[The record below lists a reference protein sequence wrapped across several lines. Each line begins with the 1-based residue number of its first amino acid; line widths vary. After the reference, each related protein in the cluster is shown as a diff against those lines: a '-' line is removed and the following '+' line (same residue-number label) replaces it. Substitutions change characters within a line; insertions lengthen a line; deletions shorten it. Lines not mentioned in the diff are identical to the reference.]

1 MSYKVVVFDFDG
13 TLIDSNMLKYQAYFE
28 LFPKY
33 DRYGRI
39 IRSVLSE
46 IFEESRYIILTEI
59 LRRVDDSKEG
69 DLEDIVSELA
79 QGYNDIVTA
88 GAKTCPEMPGAERAL
103 AVLAQQYNLYLSSTT
118 PEDALKEIIRYRK
131 WEGYFRDIFGY
142 PRKKSQ
148 TLQLIMRTEGVN
160 SSQVVV
166 VGDGDSD
173 ERSAAETGCHF
184 IRITPT
190 FPLKELETLIAVI

>member
-13 TLIDSNMLKYQAYFE
+13 TLIDSNMLKYQAYFQ
-28 LFPKY
+28 LFPRDERY
-33 DRYGRI
+33 DGI
-39 IRSVLSE
+39 IRAVLSE
-46 IFEESRYIILTEI
+46 MFEESRYEILAEV
-59 LRRVDDSKEG
+59 LRRVEVGPAG
-69 DLEDIVSELA
+69 DLDKRVGKLA
-79 QGYNDIVTA
+79 EGYNNIVMD
-88 GAKTCPEMPGAERAL
+88 GAKTCPEVSGANKAL
-103 AVLAQQYNLYLSSTT
+103 AALARHYTLYLSSTT
-118 PEDALKEIIRYRK
+118 PEDALREIIRYRK

-184 IRITPT
+184 IRITPN